1 MRTNLNNQFK
11 TKKGIT
17 LIALVVTI
25 IVLLILAGISIQML
39 TGDNGILKRASE
51 ANERTGISQVL
62 EEVKLVATEGMSNY
76 YLGDE
81 ENIVTAVE
89 NAIST
94 KVSGF
99 KEFTSTRGT
108 SPIQGI
114 VTRNGKD
121 YAFSVDAN
129 SGVVTSPEES
139 DYQWRIVSDNDN
151 DGVLSIGDE
160 VAPLINSVKDEH
172 FYVVSN
178 NGNNVK
184 LITKLAVDHNTNSQ
198 SSSAE
203 GVPYDK
209 AYCDLEGV
217 EHDWIMPT
225 DMIKTPE
232 STELVED
239 SNDESG
245 FSEIT
250 IPAVY
255 YDGTEKG
262 KVHCTGTYTKNYGLR
277 LKQAG
282 LNLMD
287 FNSNSGCPYIGLP
300 LWTNPLLGN
309 WDTSDWIFYS
319 PFSDI
324 LGDRLFWLD
333 LYDTRVE
340 KSGLVP
346 YYSDNKGMD
355 TDMYNASDVT
365 LRLVIQVDFNL
376 FNTANN

>member
-1 MRTNLNNQFK
+1 MRNKRN
-11 TKKGIT
+11 KGIT

-51 ANERTGISQVL
+51 ANEKTGISQVL

-129 SGVVTSPEES
+129 SGVVTSPEEL
-139 DYQWRIVSDNDN
+139 DYQWRIVADNDN
-151 DGVLSIGDE
+151 DGVISTGDE

-184 LITKLAVDHNTNSQ
+184 LITKLAVDYNTNSQ

-209 AYCDLEGV
+209 AYCDSEGV
-217 EHDWIMPT
+217 EHDWIMPI
-225 DMIKTPE
+225 DMIKTPAG
-232 STELVED
+232 TELVPDSED
-239 SNDESG
+239 E
-245 FSEIT
+245 T
-250 IPAVY
+250 IFYEVDVPAVY
-255 YDGTEKG
+255 YDGTETG
-262 KVHCTGTYTKNYGLR
+262 KVHCSGIYTKNYGLR

-282 LNLMD
+282 LNLMN
-287 FNSNSGCPYIGLP
+287 FRTNSGCSYIGL
-300 LWTNPLLGN
+300 LSAN
-309 WDTSDWIFYS
+309 
-319 PFSDI
+319 DI
-324 LGDRLFWLD
+324 WEVR
-333 LYDTRVE
+333 
-340 KSGLVP
+340 
-346 YYSDNKGMD
+346 
-355 TDMYNASDVT
+355 
-365 LRLVIQVDFNL
+365 
-376 FNTANN
+376 NNR